1 MPALPD
7 LIDEVVAAPAGVS
20 LLEALEASCRRDVAW
35 FESIERSD
43 PDAVDRAADFVML
56 MSFGELVRHL
66 VAGAERIGGPWIGN
80 APRRLARAYLLA
92 PAREPIAAAVAARF
106 APTLRSALDR
116 GSQQWWNTAI
126 RRADDWPGLA
136 SATRGVYCCGEFTWN
151 TLWTVTQPA
160 PEVHDDLIDVWEMF
174 PGPISRWRI
183 PIEPTARI
191 YEVHTAQDWARLVG
205 RYGRLTGRAHG
216 GWELPGPNQDLLEA
230 QQLQLVSAGA
240 AARVGVRVAMPD
252 WERVADDF
260 DGVHVS
266 WSGKLT
272 CEGRII
278 NVVDLGD
285 DVVTMLRYW
294 GSERTSWLNDI
305 FGVPEPLDAPELSGR
320 ISGDP
325 GINADHPDRRAHD
338 TRTLA
343 ALVGRDLFSI

>member
-7 LIDEVVAAPAGVS
+7 LIDEVLAAPAGVS
-20 LLEALEASCRRDVAW
+20 LLEALEASCRTDVAW

-43 PDAVDRAADFVML
+43 PDAVERAADFVTL

-66 VAGAERIGGPWIGN
+66 VAGSERIGGPWIGN

-106 APTLRSALDR
+106 APTLRLDLDR
-116 GSQQWWNTAI
+116 GSQQWWNTAV
-126 RRADDWPGLA
+126 RRADDWPALSSA
-136 SATRGVYCCGEFTWN
+136 SRSVYCCGEFASN
-151 TLWTVTQPA
+151 SLWTVTEPA
-160 PEVHDDLIDVWEMF
+160 AEVHDDLVDVWELF
-174 PGPISRWRI
+174 PGPISRWKV
-183 PIEPTARI
+183 PIDPTARVF
-191 YEVHTAQDWARLVG
+191 EVHTAQDWARLVG

-216 GWELPGPNQDLLEA
+216 GWELPGPNQDPSEG

-278 NVVDLGD
+278 DVVDLGD

-294 GSERTSWLNDI
+294 GSERTSWLNDV

-320 ISGDP
+320 ISGDL